1 MTTLRFK
8 TNVKCNNCIQT
19 VTPFLTGIKEIKEWS
34 VDLTSP
40 ERVLTVE
47 EIELMPSE
55 IISALNQAGYK
66 AEQI

>member
-8 TNVKCNNCIQT
+8 TNIKCNGCIQT
-19 VTPFLTGIKEIKEWS
+19 VTPFLSGIKEIKEWK

-40 ERVLTVE
+40 ERILTVE
-47 EIELMPSE
+47 GFEVKPVA

-66 AEQI
+66 AELI

>member
-8 TNVKCNNCIQT
+8 TNIKCNGCIQA
-19 VTPFLTGIKEIKEWS
+19 VTPFLSGIKEIKEWK

-40 ERVLTVE
+40 NRSLTVE
-47 EIELMPSE
+47 GIEVNPAVV
-55 IISALNQAGYK
+55 ISVLEKAGYK